1 MQLPDCEDPDVDIID
16 RVDEELLLLQI
27 FAGHEHEQAQNC
39 FVTTEQEVANN
50 NQQQLMLQPLNVF

>member
-27 FAGHEHEQAQNC
+27 FAGHEHEQTQNC
-39 FVTTEQEVANN
+39 FVTAEQEVATN
-50 NQQQLMLQPLNVF
+50 NQQQWMLQPLNVF